1 MEFTFLSAAGVTLF
15 TRSDAETAH
24 WVQEEMTVNAT
35 FPFVDGK
42 VIERGQRL
50 AFRDPATDTIEVFE
64 VRSVSTIE
72 PDHYQQISA
81 EAICLSEL
89 QDEHID
95 TAEITGKTAAQALTT
110 VLAGTMWS
118 VGTNTAS
125 GTQSADISRGSV
137 WQAVNTVKSNW
148 NVYITPRVVITNGA
162 ITGRF
167 LDISPAQGT
176 WRGVRL
182 SVRKNML
189 DANVTYNDED
199 VLTALYG
206 YGGTIDKPRSG
217 GDDEP
222 EELTFADVVWTA
234 TGGHPAKPAGQTY
247 LEDPSKTAIYGR
259 NGRPRFGYYQNSSI
273 TDPNVL
279 LQKTWEA
286 LQRTYEPRIS
296 ITGTVA
302 DLYLLGYK
310 DEPLR
315 LHDLVIVE
323 IEETGETFQKEI
335 IRLDVDLI
343 DPTGNRPDI
352 GDYIPNI
359 IYINRETNK
368 RASGRGGGGGRGQT
382 NVEAEMGDT
391 FTQFEKTAD
400 MIGMVVGTRNGGYYV
415 KAGEI
420 VLAINKSGETGQY
433 ESTALINADHVNI
446 SGTTTAYTLA
456 GSLERDAQGRLIIK
470 DAGGLYVQRTEA
482 GVTAQFGVW
491 DNGNLTGGVIV
502 QKINGETSAYINA
515 DHVNISG
522 TSTVRLMADELK
534 VDANGNLIVTASGG
548 LYVQRH
554 EGGITVNLG
563 VYDQGN
569 LTGGV
574 IVDKVNG
581 ATNTYIK
588 GDHVNISGTN
598 TVQTIAGAME
608 MDASGHLVIKEG
620 TGLYLTRSGA
630 TFGVYDSGN
639 LTGGVIVGKVN
650 GQTGTFVKIQASKIN
665 LDGYVTTSML
675 ESAFTD
681 AQQINVDQLTINNYL
696 TCLGYNTTWQSQS
709 VVTDVTV
716 SKTTTHRWVYLDSVG
731 SQQTNNT
738 TMVTNVTKTSKTIN
752 YLGR

>member
-15 TRSDAETAH
+15 TRSDAESAH
-24 WVQEEMTVNAT
+24 WTQEEMTVNAT

-81 EAICLSEL
+81 EHIAISEL
-89 QDEHID
+89 QDEHINKV
-95 TAEITGKTAAQALTT
+95 EITEKTATQALATALT
-110 VLAGTMWS
+110 GTLWS
-118 VGTNTAS
+118 VGTSTAS
-125 GTQSADISRGSV
+125 GSQSANISRGSV
-137 WQAVNTVKSNW
+137 WQAVTTIKNNW

-162 ITGRF
+162 ITGRY

-182 SVRKNML
+182 SISKNML

-217 GDDEP
+217 GDDQP

-234 TGGHPAKPAGQTY
+234 TGGHPAKPARQTY

-259 NGRPRFGYYQNSSI
+259 NGRARFGYYQNSNIKDAS
-273 TDPNVL
+273 VL

-302 DLYLLGYK
+302 DLYRLGYN

-315 LHDLVIVE
+315 LHDLAIVE
-323 IEETGETFQKEI
+323 IVETGETFQKEI
-335 IRLDVDLI
+335 SKLDVDLV

-359 IYINRETNK
+359 IYINRETNNH
-368 RASGRGGGGGRGQT
+368 ASGHGGGGGRGQT
-382 NVEAEMGDT
+382 NTEAELSET

-446 SGTTTAYTLA
+446 SGT
-456 GSLERDAQGRLIIK
+456 
-470 DAGGLYVQRTEA
+470 
-482 GVTAQFGVW
+482 
-491 DNGNLTGGVIV
+491 
-502 QKINGETSAYINA
+502 
-515 DHVNISG
+515 
-522 TSTVRLMADELK
+522 
-534 VDANGNLIVTASGG
+534 
-548 LYVQRH
+548 
-554 EGGITVNLG
+554 
-563 VYDQGN
+563 
-569 LTGGV
+569 
-574 IVDKVNG
+574 
-581 ATNTYIK
+581 
-588 GDHVNISGTN
+588 N
-598 TVQTIAGAME
+598 TVQTLAGAME

-620 TGLYLTRSGA
+620 AGLYLTRSGA
-630 TFGVYDSGN
+630 TFGVWDMGN
-639 LTGGVIVGKVN
+639 LTGGVMVNKIN
-650 GQTGTFVKIQASKIN
+650 GQTSLKLKADVIDINGLVLKLEALNLKAQLVSAYVSMSAPIGQFTALSIAGEAAAWRSK
-665 LDGYVTTSML
+665 T
-675 ESAFTD
+675 
-681 AQQINVDQLTINNYL
+681 
-696 TCLGYNTTWQSQS
+696 

-716 SKTTTHRWVYLDSVG
+716 SSTPVRGWVYQDPGGTQHTSA
-731 SQQTNNT
+731 SK
-738 TMVTNVTKTSKTIN
+738 MVTSVSKSTATIN
-752 YLGR
+752 YLGKADS

>member
-42 VIERGQRL
+42 FIERGQRL

-206 YGGTIDKPRSG
+206 YGGTIDKPRSS
-217 GDDEP
+217 GDDEA

-302 DLYLLGYK
+302 DLYRLGYK

-522 TSTVRLMADELK
+522 TSTV
-534 VDANGNLIVTASGG
+534 
-548 LYVQRH
+548 
-554 EGGITVNLG
+554 
-563 VYDQGN
+563 
-569 LTGGV
+569 
-574 IVDKVNG
+574 
-581 ATNTYIK
+581 
-588 GDHVNISGTN
+588 
-598 TVQTIAGAME
+598 QTIAGAME
-608 MDASGHLVIKEG
+608 MDASGNLVIKEG
-620 TGLYLTRSGA
+620 AGLYLTRSGA
-630 TFGVYDSGN
+630 TFGVWDRGN
-639 LTGGVIVGKVN
+639 LTGGVMVNKIN
-650 GQTGTFVKIQASKIN
+650 GQTSLKLKADVIDIDGLVLKLEAIN
-665 LDGYVTTSML
+665 LKAQVM
-675 ESAFTD
+675 SAYIRMSAPIGDFVLADCD
-681 AQQINVDQLTINNYL
+681 ALHVAGEAAEWKSKT
-696 TCLGYNTTWQSQS
+696 
-709 VVTDVTV
+709 VVT
-716 SKTTTHRWVYLDSVG
+716 
-731 SQQTNNT
+731 NI
-738 TMVTNVTKTSKTIN
+738 NVTKSSAFRWAYCNASGNVIGSVNQAMVSNVTGTTSTIN
-752 YLGR
+752 YLGK

>member
-42 VIERGQRL
+42 FIERGQRL

-206 YGGTIDKPRSG
+206 YGGTIDKPRSS
-217 GDDEP
+217 GDDEA

-302 DLYLLGYK
+302 DLYRLGYK

-315 LHDLVIVE
+315 LHDTAIVE
-323 IEETGETFQKEI
+323 IEETGEAFQKEI
-335 IRLDVDLI
+335 TRLDVDLI

-382 NVEAEMGDT
+382 NVEAEMSET

-446 SGTTTAYTLA
+446 SGT
-456 GSLERDAQGRLIIK
+456 S
-470 DAGGLYVQRTEA
+470 
-482 GVTAQFGVW
+482 
-491 DNGNLTGGVIV
+491 
-502 QKINGETSAYINA
+502 
-515 DHVNISG
+515 
-522 TSTVRLMADELK
+522 
-534 VDANGNLIVTASGG
+534 
-548 LYVQRH
+548 
-554 EGGITVNLG
+554 
-563 VYDQGN
+563 
-569 LTGGV
+569 
-574 IVDKVNG
+574 
-581 ATNTYIK
+581 
-588 GDHVNISGTN
+588 

-620 TGLYLTRSGA
+620 AGLYLTRSGA
-630 TFGVYDSGN
+630 TFGVYDSGS

-696 TCLGYNTTWQSQS
+696 TCLGYNTTWQSLS

>member
-15 TRSDAETAH
+15 TRSDAESAH
-24 WVQEEMTVNAT
+24 WTQEEMTVNAT

-89 QDEHID
+89 QDEHIN
-95 TAEITGKTAAQALTT
+95 TAEITGQTAAQALTT
-110 VLAGTMWS
+110 VLAGTVWS

-137 WQAVNTVKSNW
+137 WQAVTTIKNNW

-162 ITGRF
+162 ITGRY

-182 SVRKNML
+182 SISKNML

-217 GDDEP
+217 GDDQP

-247 LEDPSKTAIYGR
+247 LEDPSKTSIYGR

-302 DLYLLGYK
+302 DLYRLGYK

-315 LHDLVIVE
+315 LHDIAIVE
-323 IEETGETFQKEI
+323 IEETGEAFQKEI

-382 NVEAEMGDT
+382 NVEAEMSET

-446 SGTTTAYTLA
+446 SGT
-456 GSLERDAQGRLIIK
+456 
-470 DAGGLYVQRTEA
+470 
-482 GVTAQFGVW
+482 
-491 DNGNLTGGVIV
+491 
-502 QKINGETSAYINA
+502 
-515 DHVNISG
+515 
-522 TSTVRLMADELK
+522 
-534 VDANGNLIVTASGG
+534 
-548 LYVQRH
+548 
-554 EGGITVNLG
+554 
-563 VYDQGN
+563 
-569 LTGGV
+569 
-574 IVDKVNG
+574 
-581 ATNTYIK
+581 
-588 GDHVNISGTN
+588 N
-598 TVQTIAGAME
+598 TVQTLAGAME

-620 TGLYLTRSGA
+620 AGLYLTRSGA
-630 TFGVYDSGN
+630 TFGVWDMGN
-639 LTGGVIVGKVN
+639 LTGGVMVNQIN
-650 GQTGTFVKIQASKIN
+650 GQTSLKLKADVIDINGLVLKLEALNLKAQLVSAYVSMSAPIGIFTALSIAGEAAAWRSK
-665 LDGYVTTSML
+665 T
-675 ESAFTD
+675 
-681 AQQINVDQLTINNYL
+681 
-696 TCLGYNTTWQSQS
+696 
-709 VVTDVTV
+709 VVTGVTV
-716 SKTTTHRWVYLDSVG
+716 SSTPVRGWVYQDPGGTQHTSA
-731 SQQTNNT
+731 SK
-738 TMVTNVTKTSKTIN
+738 MVTSVSNSTATIN
-752 YLGR
+752 YLGKADS

>member
-64 VRSVSTIE
+64 VRSVSSIE

-89 QDEHID
+89 QDEHIN
-95 TAEITGKTAAQALTT
+95 TAEITGQTAAQALTT

-137 WQAVNTVKSNW
+137 WQAVNTIKSKW

-302 DLYLLGYK
+302 DLYRLGYK

-315 LHDLVIVE
+315 LHDIAIVE
-323 IEETGETFQKEI
+323 IEETGEAFQKEI
-335 IRLDVDLI
+335 TRLDVDLI

-382 NVEAEMGDT
+382 NVEAEMGET

-502 QKINGETSAYINA
+502 
-515 DHVNISG
+515 
-522 TSTVRLMADELK
+522 
-534 VDANGNLIVTASGG
+534 
-548 LYVQRH
+548 
-554 EGGITVNLG
+554 
-563 VYDQGN
+563 
-569 LTGGV
+569 
-574 IVDKVNG
+574 DKVNG
-581 ATNTYIK
+581 STSTYIT

-598 TVQTIAGAME
+598 TVQTIAGAMK

-620 TGLYLTRSGA
+620 AGLYLTRSGA
-630 TFGVYDSGN
+630 TFGVWDRGN
-639 LTGGVIVGKVN
+639 LTGGVMVNQIN
-650 GQTGTFVKIQASKIN
+650 GQTSLKLKADVIDI
-665 LDGYVTTSML
+665 DGIVL
-675 ESAFTD
+675 ALSAFNIS
-681 AQQINVDQLTINNYL
+681 ALQISGTSIIGSVAVSAPLGGFNNLGVDTAFTFINESVS
-696 TCLGYNTTWQSQS
+696 WQSKT
-709 VVTDVTV
+709 VVTEISV
-716 SKTTTHRWVYLDSVG
+716 SKTTQHRWVYLDNVG
-731 SQQTNNT
+731 TQQTNNT
-738 TMVTNVTKTSKTIN
+738 TMVTNVTRTRSTIN
-752 YLGR
+752 YLGKADS

>member
-137 WQAVNTVKSNW
+137 WQAMNTIKSNW

-217 GDDEP
+217 GDDEA

-234 TGGHPAKPAGQTY
+234 TGGHPAKPSGQTY

-259 NGRPRFGYYQNSSI
+259 NGRPRFGYYQNANI
-273 TDPNVL
+273 KDADVL

-302 DLYLLGYK
+302 DLYRLGYK

-382 NVEAEMGDT
+382 NVEAEMSET

-502 QKINGETSAYINA
+502 
-515 DHVNISG
+515 
-522 TSTVRLMADELK
+522 
-534 VDANGNLIVTASGG
+534 
-548 LYVQRH
+548 
-554 EGGITVNLG
+554 
-563 VYDQGN
+563 
-569 LTGGV
+569 
-574 IVDKVNG
+574 DKVNG

-598 TVQTIAGAME
+598 TVQTLAGAME
-608 MDASGHLVIKEG
+608 IDSSGNLVIKEG
-620 TGLYLTRSGA
+620 AGLYVQHTSGGSVA
-630 TFGVYDSGN
+630 QFGVWDRKN
-639 LTGGVIVGKVN
+639 LTGGVMVTQIN
-650 GQTGTFVKIQASKIN
+650 GQSSLKLKADVIDI
-665 LDGYVTTSML
+665 DGIVL
-675 ESAFTD
+675 ALSAFNIS
-681 AQQINVDQLTINNYL
+681 ALQISGTSINGSVAVSAPLGGFNSLGVDTAFTFINESVS
-696 TCLGYNTTWQSQS
+696 WQSRT
-709 VVTDVTV
+709 VVTEISV
-716 SKTTTHRWVYLDSVG
+716 SKTTQHRWVYLDNVG
-731 SQQTNNT
+731 TQQTNNT
-738 TMVTNVTKTSKTIN
+738 TMVTNVTRTRSTIN
-752 YLGR
+752 YLGKADS